1 MTSLGGVIED
11 TSPWRNFVPEV
22 TTQVS
27 SGAKVDVTS
36 EELLE
41 LKLQSRHA
49 K

>member
-1 MTSLGGVIED
+1 MTSSVGVIEH
-11 TSPWRNFVPEV
+11 TSACRDFVPEV

-36 EELLE
+36 EELVE
-41 LKLQSRHA
+41 LKLQSCHA